1 MKKLL
6 LILTAFALV
15 LSCSSDETSTPVTPP
30 APIVKYTITL
40 SAGEGGTVSTTGG
53 EYEAGQTVSVTA
65 TPQGEYV
72 FTSWSDGNTNATRTI
87 TVNSNTTLTAN
98 FEKRK
103 YPLTVNFDGEGE
115 VIEEIVNSGRTTE
128 YDSGTTVKLT
138 AQAAAEWVFIGWT
151 GDIESTE
158 ESVQIVIG
166 EPKEVTATFEKK
178 KYPLSVNIEGEG
190 EVLEEIIE
198 ADRTTDYDSG
208 TTIKLTAEP
217 ADEWLFTGWS
227 GDIGDIDPTENPIQ
241 LTIIE
246 SKTVTATFEKK
257 KYPLTVNIEGEGEVL
272 EEIVNTGRTTDYDSG
287 TTVKLTAVPAEGWE
301 FAGWEGA
308 IDGKTNPQQ
317 LLISEPKTVS
327 ATFNFPEIESN
338 LFKESYSYFLEN
350 YNVGDIIDID
360 GVSFEIKSFS
370 KFDNEGWINFMN
382 SQYGISVALNHIK
395 LSPID
400 CYNSDLITELFFN
413 SENGDF
419 LMVRFGNLNFVGDVF
434 HFLKKRFYREG
445 FNPPFNDNSQAK
457 HFNNTDLLF
466 YNVGK
471 YIENLK
477 THEFSYYDITF
488 KASEGGFFEL
498 KNLKTSEVNIIK
510 NDTTYLNITDC
521 QKFSVKAIPYDNFH
535 FNGWSK
541 PILDTVQMIPSIN
554 LNISSSLLVE
564 SKFIPKI
571 STNKSVISEHNC
583 LSGDNPTVTDD
594 MLDFRAS
601 ENFIV
606 WWDKKWFHNNDAKE
620 IIHWAEFTYSK
631 AIEYGM
637 RSYIESALTN
647 IYIHHVSNDSGNI
660 DVFSDGWGQGAAN
673 CEVAS
678 IITHPYSTGNS
689 IKIDSEFN
697 VANLRKIRINPLFP
711 KLNVH
716 HEVFHVMQQYAS
728 MNNTFPYS
736 GDFGWYTEATA
747 EWFEVKYRQSP
758 DVWRHAPYYL
768 LNPNLRLWDFT
779 WDDNILN
786 KHRYGASLFLF
797 YLEWNNIVEESFFG
811 KSYYSGTS
819 LTPQEYL
826 YNNIPNLNNHFLDFA
841 GKASVIDFQHSVP
854 QIKIQKQIYLDKT
867 GGIDTQ
873 FELVL
878 NDEGTDEVFTPSRKI
893 EGWAYQTIK
902 LSTTKESK
910 YTFKFNS
917 NLTGSQGG
925 VADFNIIIVKEKAG
939 EFNYEKKYIEKDS
952 IIFEFLSEVDTR
964 YYFTIVNTPNKL
976 KGNDQYDYSIELIKI
991 D

>member
-6 LILTAFALV
+6 SLLSIFAIV

-30 APIVKYTITL
+30 IVKYTITL
-40 SAGEGGTVSTTGG
+40 SAGQGGTVSTTGG
-53 EYEAGQTVSVTA
+53 EYEKGQTVTVTA

-72 FTSWSDGNTNATRTI
+72 FKDWSDGNTDATRTI
-87 TVNSNTTLTAN
+87 TVSTSITLTAN
-98 FEKRK
+98 
-103 YPLTVNFDGEGE
+103 
-115 VIEEIVNSGRTTE
+115 
-128 YDSGTTVKLT
+128 
-138 AQAAAEWVFIGWT
+138 
-151 GDIESTE
+151 
-158 ESVQIVIG
+158 
-166 EPKEVTATFEKK
+166 
-178 KYPLSVNIEGEG
+178 
-190 EVLEEIIE
+190 
-198 ADRTTDYDSG
+198 
-208 TTIKLTAEP
+208 
-217 ADEWLFTGWS
+217 
-227 GDIGDIDPTENPIQ
+227 
-241 LTIIE
+241 
-246 SKTVTATFEKK
+246 FEKK

-272 EEIVNTGRTTDYDSG
+272 EEIVNAGRTTDYNSG
-287 TTVKLTAVPAEGWE
+287 TTVKLTAVPSEGWE
-301 FAGWEGA
+301 FTGWKGA
-308 IDGKTNPQQ
+308 INGTSNPQQ
-317 LLISEPKTVS
+317 LLISEPKTVL

-338 LFKESYSYFLEN
+338 LFKESYSYYSEN
-350 YNVGDIIDID
+350 YSVGDIIDID
-360 GVSFEIKSFS
+360 GVSFEIKNFS
-370 KFDNEGWINFMN
+370 KFDDEGWINFMS

-395 LSPID
+395 LSPMD
-400 CYNSDLITELFFN
+400 CYNSDLIAELFFN

-419 LMVRFGNLNFVGDVF
+419 LMVRFGNLNFAGDVF
-434 HFLKKRFYREG
+434 HFLKKRFYRED

-457 HFNNTDLLF
+457 HFDNTDFLF

-477 THEFSYYDITF
+477 THEFSIYDITF
-488 KASEGGFFEL
+488 KVSEGGFFEL

-535 FNGWSK
+535 FNGWSE

-554 LNISSSLLVE
+554 LNISNSLLVE
-564 SKFIPKI
+564 SKFISKI
-571 STNKSVISEHNC
+571 STNKSIISEHNC

-606 WWDKKWFHNNDAKE
+606 WWDKEWFHNNDAKE

-647 IYIHHVSNDSGNI
+647 IYIHHVSNESGND

-678 IITHPYSTGNS
+678 IVTHPYSTGNS
-689 IKIDSEFN
+689 IKMNSEFN
-697 VANLRKIRINPLFP
+697 DANLSKIRINPLFP
-711 KLNVH
+711 KYNVH

-747 EWFEVKYRQSP
+747 EWFEVKYRPSP

-779 WDDNILN
+779 WDDDIFN

-811 KSYYSGTS
+811 QSYYSGTK

-826 YNNIPNLNNHFLDFA
+826 KSNIPNFKNHFIDFA
-841 GKASVIDFQHSVP
+841 GKASVIDFQYSV
-854 QIKIQKQIYLDKT
+854 QEIKQQKLVYLAKT
-867 GGIDTQ
+867 KGIDTQ

-878 NDEGTDEVFTPSRKI
+878 NNQGTNGTFTPSRKI
-893 EGWAYQTIK
+893 EGWAYQTLK
-902 LSTTKESK
+902 LNSTSESK

-917 NLTGSQGG
+917 NLIGSEGG
-925 VADFNIIIVKEKAG
+925 LANFNIVITKEKAG
-939 EFNYEKKYIEKDS
+939 EYSYEKKYIENDS
-952 IIFEFLSEVDTR
+952 IIFEFTADAETI
-964 YYFTIVNTPNKL
+964 YYFTIVNTPEKL
-976 KGNDQYDYSIELIKI
+976 KGNDQYEYNIELVKL
-991 D
+991 